1 MLLESET
8 AVKAAHDIIHN
19 AEEFFDKWLLLL
31 ASQEEVPEGYVDFEF
46 ADGSLLRV
54 PCAWQTL
61 LFAEGAERPYIT
73 FKRGDTVTTWR
84 PGTVSSFMGGFEGL
98 VSDGPVAL
106 NVLFVESILALT
118 GTYGTGYVNI
128 EDAEFDTITTF
139 SVIAAYCVITN
150 LVINTTA
157 QITGGTFENLGMLG
171 AGTLDADL
179 DELTGDSLIAEDMSC
194 TGEQVVPVEKVNA
207 WYSDYGPKTD
217 ADVTGGGI
225 PLLPLSAS
233 AQPINGFD
241 KPLESNPFF
250 PDWFYVSNYGATW
263 KAGTVWVPSRTKPS
277 KPAWQD
283 TDGIYWYQ
291 ANVSTTA
298 SMFGSPNM
306 IFPPRCHGEGSY
318 VDTVAP
324 VTAEADGLVVTVKI
338 VEKCSVPICLTDR
351 YTFQDENT
359 WTWFPGNTIIVK
371 GPCIEQFV
379 VKRVFYETAGKIT
392 AVEYQFL
399 PLGDMDVGY

>member
-54 PCAWQTL
+54 PCAWQIL
-61 LFAEGAERPYIT
+61 MFAEGAERPYIT
-73 FKRGDTVTTWR
+73 FKRGDTVATWR
-84 PGTVSSFMGGFEGL
+84 PGTASAFAGAFSGL
-98 VSDGPVAL
+98 VSDAPVTL
-106 NVLFVESILALT
+106 NTLYVESILALT
-118 GTYGTGYVNI
+118 GTYGTGYANI
-128 EDAEFDTITTF
+128 EDAEFDTITTL
-139 SVIAAYCVITN
+139 SIIAAYCVITN

-157 QITGGTFENLGMLG
+157 QVTGSTFENLEILG
-171 AGTLDADL
+171 KGVLDADL
-179 DELTGDSLIAEDMSC
+179 DELTGDSLAADDISC

-207 WYSDYGPKTD
+207 WDSGYGPKTD
-217 ADVTGGGI
+217 AIYTGGI

-250 PDWFYVSNYGATW
+250 PDWFYVSNYGATS
-263 KAGTVWVPSRTKPS
+263 KAGTAWVPSRTKPS

-283 TDGIYWYQ
+283 SDGIYWYQ
-291 ANVSTTA
+291 VNVSTTE
-298 SMFGSPNM
+298 SRFGSPNM
-306 IFPPRCHGEGSY
+306 IFPPRCHEEGSY
-318 VDTVAP
+318 STTVAP
-324 VTAEADGLVVTVKI
+324 VTADADGLIVTVKI

-351 YTFQDENT
+351 YDFQDENT
-359 WTWFPGNTIIVK
+359 WTWYPGNSIIVK

-379 VKRVFYETAGKIT
+379 VKRVFYETAGRIT

>member
-54 PCAWQTL
+54 PCAWQIL
-61 LFAEGAERPYIT
+61 MFSEGAERPYIT
-73 FKRGDTVTTWR
+73 FKRGDTVATWR
-84 PGTVSSFMGGFEGL
+84 PGTVSSFAGAFSGL
-98 VSDGPVAL
+98 VSDAPVTL
-106 NVLFVESILALT
+106 NTLHIESILALT
-118 GTYGTGYVNI
+118 GTCGTGYVNI
-128 EDAEFDTITTF
+128 EDAEFDTITTL
-139 SVIAAYCVITN
+139 SIIAAYCVIPN

-157 QITGGTFENLGMLG
+157 QVTGGTFENLEMLG
-171 AGTLDADL
+171 KGVLDADL
-179 DELTGDSLIAEDMSC
+179 GELTGDSLAADDISC
-194 TGEQVVPVEKVNA
+194 SGEQVVPIEKVNA
-207 WYSDYGPKTD
+207 WDSGYGPKTD
-217 ADVTGGGI
+217 AIYTGGI

-250 PDWFYVSNYGATW
+250 PDWFYVSNYGATS
-263 KAGTVWVPSRTKPS
+263 KAGTAWVPSRTKTS
-277 KPAWQD
+277 KPSWQD
-283 TDGIYWYQ
+283 SDGIYWYQ
-291 ANVSTTA
+291 VNVSTTE
-298 SMFGSPNM
+298 SKFGSPNM
-306 IFPPRCHGEGSY
+306 IFPPRCHEEGSY
-318 VDTVAP
+318 STTVAP

-351 YTFQDENT
+351 YDFQDENT
-359 WTWFPGNTIIVK
+359 WTWYPGNSIIVK

>member
-61 LFAEGAERPYIT
+61 MFAEGAERPYIT
-73 FKRGDTVTTWR
+73 FRRGDAVATWR
-84 PGTVSSFMGGFEGL
+84 PGTVSSFAGAFSGL

-106 NVLFVESILALT
+106 NVLAVESILALT

-128 EDAEFDTITTF
+128 EDAEFDTITTL
-139 SVIAAYCVITN
+139 SIIAAYCVITN

-157 QITGGTFENLGMLG
+157 QIIGGTFENLGVLG
-171 AGTLDADL
+171 EGILDADL
-179 DELTGDSLIAEDMSC
+179 DELTGDSLTADDMSC
-194 TGEQVVPVEKVNA
+194 TGEQVVPIEKVNA

-217 ADVTGGGI
+217 ADYAGGGI

-263 KAGTVWVPSRTKPS
+263 KAGTAWVPSRTKPS

-283 TDGIYWYQ
+283 SDGIYWYQ
-291 ANVSTTA
+291 VNVSTTA

-306 IFPPRCHGEGSY
+306 IFPPRCHAEGSY
-318 VDTVAP
+318 SDTVAP

-338 VEKCSVPICLTDR
+338 VEKCAVPICLTDR
-351 YTFQDENT
+351 YDFQDENT

>member
-31 ASQEEVPEGYVDFEF
+31 ASHEEVPEGYVDFEF

-54 PCAWQTL
+54 PCAWQIL
-61 LFAEGAERPYIT
+61 MFSEGAERPYIT
-73 FKRGDTVTTWR
+73 FKRGDTVATWR
-84 PGTVSSFMGGFEGL
+84 PGTVSSFAGAFSGL
-98 VSDGPVAL
+98 VSDAPVTL
-106 NVLFVESILALT
+106 NVLAVESILALT
-118 GTYGTGYVNI
+118 WTYGTGYVNI
-128 EDAEFDTITTF
+128 EDAEFDAITTL
-139 SVIAAYCVITN
+139 SIIAAYCVITN

-157 QITGGTFENLGMLG
+157 QVTGGTFENLEMLG
-171 AGTLDADL
+171 KGVLDADL
-179 DELTGDSLIAEDMSC
+179 GELTGDSLAADDISC
-194 TGEQVVPVEKVNA
+194 TGEQVVPIEKVNA
-207 WYSDYGPKTD
+207 WDSGYGPKTD
-217 ADVTGGGI
+217 AIYTGGI

-250 PDWFYVSNYGATW
+250 PDWFYVSNYGATS
-263 KAGTVWVPSRTKPS
+263 KAGTAWVPSRTKPS

-283 TDGIYWYQ
+283 SDGIYWYQ
-291 ANVSTTA
+291 VNVSTTE
-298 SMFGSPNM
+298 SKFGSPNM
-306 IFPPRCHGEGSY
+306 IFPPRCHEEGSY
-318 VDTVAP
+318 STTVAP
-324 VTAEADGLVVTVKI
+324 VTADADGLIVTVKI

-351 YTFQDENT
+351 YDFQDENT
-359 WTWFPGNTIIVK
+359 WTWYPGNSIIVK

>member
-19 AEEFFDKWLLLL
+19 AEEFFDKWRLLL
-31 ASQEEVPEGYVDFEF
+31 ASQEKVPEGSVDFEF

-61 LFAEGAERPYIT
+61 MFAEGAERPYIT
-73 FKRGDTVTTWR
+73 FKRGDTVATWR
-84 PGTVSSFMGGFEGL
+84 PGTAGAFAGAFSGL
-98 VSDGPVAL
+98 VSDAPVTL
-106 NVLFVESILALT
+106 NTLYVESILALT
-118 GTYGTGYVNI
+118 GTYGTGYANI
-128 EDAEFDTITTF
+128 EDAEFDTITTL
-139 SVIAAYCVITN
+139 SIIAAYCVITN

-157 QITGGTFENLGMLG
+157 QVTGSTFENLEILG
-171 AGTLDADL
+171 KGVLDADL
-179 DELTGDSLIAEDMSC
+179 DELTGDSLAADDISC
-194 TGEQVVPVEKVNA
+194 TGEQVVPIEKVNA
-207 WYSDYGPKTD
+207 WDSGYGPKTD
-217 ADVTGGGI
+217 AIYTGRI

-250 PDWFYVSNYGATW
+250 PDWFYVSNYGAASN
-263 KAGTVWVPSRTKPS
+263 AGTAWVPSRTKPS

-283 TDGIYWYQ
+283 SDGIYWYQ
-291 ANVSTTA
+291 VNVSTTE
-298 SMFGSPNM
+298 SRFGSPNM
-306 IFPPRCHGEGSY
+306 IFPPRCHEEGSY
-318 VDTVAP
+318 STTVAP
-324 VTAEADGLVVTVKI
+324 VTADADGLVVTVKI

-351 YTFQDENT
+351 YDFQDENT
-359 WTWFPGNTIIVK
+359 WTWYPGNSIIVK

>member
-54 PCAWQTL
+54 PCAWQIL
-61 LFAEGAERPYIT
+61 MFAEGAERPYIT
-73 FKRGDTVTTWR
+73 FKRGDTVATWR
-84 PGTVSSFMGGFEGL
+84 PGTASAFAGAFSGL
-98 VSDGPVAL
+98 VSDAPVTL
-106 NVLFVESILALT
+106 NTLYVESILALT
-118 GTYGTGYVNI
+118 GTYGTGYANI
-128 EDAEFDTITTF
+128 EDAEFDTITTL
-139 SVIAAYCVITN
+139 SIIAAYCVITN

-157 QITGGTFENLGMLG
+157 QVTGSTFENLEILG
-171 AGTLDADL
+171 KGVLDADL
-179 DELTGDSLIAEDMSC
+179 DELTGDSLAADDISC

-207 WYSDYGPKTD
+207 WDSGYGPKTD
-217 ADVTGGGI
+217 AIYTGGI

-250 PDWFYVSNYGATW
+250 PDWFYVSNYGATS
-263 KAGTVWVPSRTKPS
+263 KAGTAWVPSRTKPS

-283 TDGIYWYQ
+283 SDGIYWYQ
-291 ANVSTTA
+291 VNASTTE
-298 SMFGSPNM
+298 SRFGSPNM
-306 IFPPRCHGEGSY
+306 IFPPRCHEEGSY
-318 VDTVAP
+318 STTVAP
-324 VTAEADGLVVTVKI
+324 VTADADGLIVTVKI

-351 YTFQDENT
+351 YDFQDENT
-359 WTWFPGNTIIVK
+359 WTWYPGNSIIVK

>member
-54 PCAWQTL
+54 PCAWQIL
-61 LFAEGAERPYIT
+61 MFAEGAERPYIT
-73 FKRGDTVTTWR
+73 FKRGDTVATWR
-84 PGTVSSFMGGFEGL
+84 PGTVSSFAGAFSVL
-98 VSDGPVAL
+98 VSDAPVTL
-106 NVLFVESILALT
+106 NVLAVESILALT

-128 EDAEFDTITTF
+128 EDAEFDAITTL
-139 SVIAAYCVITN
+139 SIIAAYCVITN

-157 QITGGTFENLGMLG
+157 QVTGSTFENLEMLG
-171 AGTLDADL
+171 KGVLDADL
-179 DELTGDSLIAEDMSC
+179 DELTGDSLAADDISC
-194 TGEQVVPVEKVNA
+194 TGEQVVPIEKVNA
-207 WYSDYGPKTD
+207 WDSGYGPKTD
-217 ADVTGGGI
+217 AIYTGGI

-250 PDWFYVSNYGATW
+250 PDWFYVSNYGATS
-263 KAGTVWVPSRTKPS
+263 KAGTAWVPSRTKPS

-283 TDGIYWYQ
+283 SDEIYWYQ
-291 ANVSTTA
+291 VNVSTTE
-298 SMFGSPNM
+298 SRFGSPNM
-306 IFPPRCHGEGSY
+306 IFPPRCHEEGSY
-318 VDTVAP
+318 STTVAP
-324 VTAEADGLVVTVKI
+324 VTADADGLIVTVKI

-351 YTFQDENT
+351 YDFQDENT
-359 WTWFPGNTIIVK
+359 WTWYPGNTIIVK

>member
-19 AEEFFDKWLLLL
+19 AEEFFDKWRLLL

-54 PCAWQTL
+54 PCAWQIL
-61 LFAEGAERPYIT
+61 MFAEGAERPYIT
-73 FKRGDTVTTWR
+73 FKRGDTVATWR
-84 PGTVSSFMGGFEGL
+84 PGTVSAFAGAFSGL
-98 VSDGPVAL
+98 VSDAPVTL
-106 NVLFVESILALT
+106 NTLHIESILALT

-128 EDAEFDTITTF
+128 EDAEFDAITTL
-139 SVIAAYCVITN
+139 SIIAAYCIITN

-157 QITGGTFENLGMLG
+157 QVTGSTFENLEMLG
-171 AGTLDADL
+171 KGVLDADL
-179 DELTGDSLIAEDMSC
+179 DELTGDSLAADDISC
-194 TGEQVVPVEKVNA
+194 TGEQVVPIEKVNA
-207 WYSDYGPKTD
+207 WDSGYGPKTD
-217 ADVTGGGI
+217 AIYTGGI

-250 PDWFYVSNYGATW
+250 PDWFYVSNYGATS
-263 KAGTVWVPSRTKPS
+263 KAGTAWVPSRTKPS
-277 KPAWQD
+277 KPSWQD
-283 TDGIYWYQ
+283 SDGIYWYQ
-291 ANVSTTA
+291 VNVSTTE
-298 SMFGSPNM
+298 SKFGSPNM
-306 IFPPRCHGEGSY
+306 IFPPRCREEGSY
-318 VDTVAP
+318 STTVAP

-351 YTFQDENT
+351 YDFQDENT
-359 WTWFPGNTIIVK
+359 WTWYPGNSIIVK

>member
-19 AEEFFDKWLLLL
+19 AEEFFEKWLLLL

-54 PCAWQTL
+54 PCAWQIL
-61 LFAEGAERPYIT
+61 MFAEGAERPYIT
-73 FKRGDTVTTWR
+73 FKRGDAVTTWR
-84 PGTVSSFMGGFEGL
+84 PGTVSSFVGGFEGL

-106 NVLFVESILALT
+106 NTLFVESILALT

-128 EDAEFDTITTF
+128 EDAEFDTITTL
-139 SVIAAYCVITN
+139 SIIAAYCIITN

-157 QITGGTFENLGMLG
+157 QVTGGTFENLGMLG
-171 AGTLDADL
+171 EGTLDADL
-179 DELTGDSLIAEDMSC
+179 DELTGDSLTADDMSC
-194 TGEQVVPVEKVNA
+194 TGEQVVPIEKVNA

-217 ADVTGGGI
+217 ADYTGGGI

-250 PDWFYVSNYGATW
+250 PDWFYISNYGATW
-263 KAGTVWVPSRTKPS
+263 KAGTAWVPSRAKPA

-283 TDGIYWYQ
+283 SDGIYWYQ
-291 ANVSTTA
+291 VNVSTTA

-306 IFPPRCHGEGSY
+306 IFPPRCHAEGSY
-318 VDTVAP
+318 SDTVAP
-324 VTAEADGLVVTVKI
+324 VTADADGLVVTVKI

-351 YTFQDENT
+351 YDFQDENT
-359 WTWFPGNTIIVK
+359 WTWYPGNTIIVK

>member
-46 ADGSLLRV
+46 ADGGLLRV

-61 LFAEGAERPYIT
+61 MFAEGTERPCIT
-73 FKRGDTVTTWR
+73 FKRGDTVATWR
-84 PGTVSSFMGGFEGL
+84 PGTVGSFMGAFSGI
-98 VSDGPVAL
+98 VSDSPVAL
-106 NVLFVESILALT
+106 HVLVVESIVSLA
-118 GTYGTGYVNI
+118 GTYRSGYINI
-128 EDAEFDTITTF
+128 EGAEFDAITTL
-139 SVIAAYCVITN
+139 SIIAAYCAIKN
-150 LVINTTA
+150 LIINTTA
-157 QITGGTFENLGMLG
+157 QVTGGTFENLEMLG
-171 AGTLDADL
+171 EGTLDAAL

-194 TGEQVVPVEKVNA
+194 TGEQVVPIEKVNA

-217 ADVTGGGI
+217 AGYTGGGI

-241 KPLESNPFF
+241 QPLESNPFF

-263 KAGTVWVPSRTKPS
+263 KAGTAWVPSRTKPS

-283 TDGIYWYQ
+283 SDGIYWYQ
-291 ANVSTTA
+291 VNVSTTE
-298 SMFGSPNM
+298 SKFGSPNM
-306 IFPPRCHGEGSY
+306 IFPPRCHEAGSSSE
-318 VDTVAP
+318 TVAP

-351 YTFQDENT
+351 YDFQDENT
-359 WTWFPGNTIIVK
+359 WTWYPGNQIMLK
-371 GPCIEQFV
+371 GPCIKQFV

-399 PLGDMDVGY
+399 PLGDMDADY

>member
-54 PCAWQTL
+54 PCAWQIL
-61 LFAEGAERPYIT
+61 MFAEGAERPYIT
-73 FKRGDTVTTWR
+73 FKRGDTVATWR
-84 PGTVSSFMGGFEGL
+84 PGTVSSFAGAFSGL
-98 VSDGPVAL
+98 VSDAPVTL
-106 NVLFVESILALT
+106 NVLAVESILALT

-128 EDAEFDTITTF
+128 EDAEFDTITTL
-139 SVIAAYCVITN
+139 SIIAAYCVITN
-150 LVINTTA
+150 LVINAPA
-157 QITGGTFENLGMLG
+157 QVTGGTFENLEMLG
-171 AGTLDADL
+171 KGVLDAAL
-179 DELTGDSLIAEDMSC
+179 GELTGDSLAADDISC
-194 TGEQVVPVEKVNA
+194 TGEQVVPIEKVNA
-207 WYSDYGPKTD
+207 WDSGYGPKTD
-217 ADVTGGGI
+217 AIYTGGI

-250 PDWFYVSNYGATW
+250 PDWFYVSNYGATS
-263 KAGTVWVPSRTKPS
+263 KAGTAWVPSRTKPS

-283 TDGIYWYQ
+283 SDGIYWYQ
-291 ANVSTTA
+291 VNVSTTE
-298 SMFGSPNM
+298 SKFGSPNM
-306 IFPPRCHGEGSY
+306 IFPPRCHEEGSY
-318 VDTVAP
+318 STTVAP
-324 VTAEADGLVVTVKI
+324 VTADADGLVVTVKI

-351 YTFQDENT
+351 YDFQDENT
-359 WTWFPGNTIIVK
+359 WTWYPGNSIIVK

-379 VKRVFYETAGKIT
+379 VKRVFYETAGRIT

>member
-61 LFAEGAERPYIT
+61 MFAEGAERPCIT
-73 FKRGDTVTTWR
+73 FKRGDTVATWR
-84 PGTVSSFMGGFEGL
+84 PGTVSSFAGAFSGL
-98 VSDGPVAL
+98 VSDAPVTL
-106 NVLFVESILALT
+106 NTLYIEGILALT
-118 GTYGTGYVNI
+118 GTYGTGYGNI
-128 EDAEFDTITTF
+128 EDAEFDTITTL
-139 SVIAAYCVITN
+139 SIIAAYCVITN

-157 QITGGTFENLGMLG
+157 QVTGCTFENLEMLG
-171 AGTLDADL
+171 KGVLDADL
-179 DELTGDSLIAEDMSC
+179 DELTGDSLAADDISC
-194 TGEQVVPVEKVNA
+194 TGEQVVPIEKVNA
-207 WYSDYGPKTD
+207 WNSDYGPKTD
-217 ADVTGGGI
+217 AIYTGGI

-250 PDWFYVSNYGATW
+250 PDWFYVSNYGATS
-263 KAGTVWVPSRTKPS
+263 KAGTAWVPSRTKPS

-283 TDGIYWYQ
+283 SDGIYWYQ
-291 ANVSTTA
+291 ANVTTTE
-298 SMFGSPNM
+298 SRFGSPNM
-306 IFPPRCHGEGSY
+306 IFPPRCHEEGSY
-318 VDTVAP
+318 STTVAP
-324 VTAEADGLVVTVKI
+324 VTADADGLVVTVKI
-338 VEKCSVPICLTDR
+338 VEKCSAPICLTDR
-351 YTFQDENT
+351 YDFQDENT
-359 WTWFPGNTIIVK
+359 WTWYPGNSIIVK

>member
-54 PCAWQTL
+54 PCAWQIL
-61 LFAEGAERPYIT
+61 MFAEGAERPYVT
-73 FKRGDTVTTWR
+73 FKRGDTVATWR
-84 PGTVSSFMGGFEGL
+84 PGTVSAFAGAFSGL
-98 VSDGPVAL
+98 VSDSPVTL
-106 NVLFVESILALT
+106 NTLYVESILALT

-128 EDAEFDTITTF
+128 EDAEFDTITTL
-139 SVIAAYCVITN
+139 SIIAAYCVITN
-150 LVINTTA
+150 LVINTAA
-157 QITGGTFENLGMLG
+157 QVTGCTFENLEMLG
-171 AGTLDADL
+171 KGVLDADL
-179 DELTGDSLIAEDMSC
+179 GELTGDSLAADDISC
-194 TGEQVVPVEKVNA
+194 TGEQVVPIEKVNA
-207 WYSDYGPKTD
+207 WNSGYGPKTD
-217 ADVTGGGI
+217 AIYTGGI

-250 PDWFYVSNYGATW
+250 PDWFYASNYGATS
-263 KAGTVWVPSRTKPS
+263 KAGTAWVPSRTKTS

-283 TDGIYWYQ
+283 SDGIYWYQ
-291 ANVSTTA
+291 VNVSTTE
-298 SMFGSPNM
+298 SKFGSPNM
-306 IFPPRCHGEGSY
+306 IFPPRCHEEGSY
-318 VDTVAP
+318 STTVAP

-351 YTFQDENT
+351 YDFQDENT
-359 WTWFPGNTIIVK
+359 WTWYPGNSIIVK

>member
-19 AEEFFDKWLLLL
+19 AEEFFDKWPLLL

-54 PCAWQTL
+54 PCAWQIL
-61 LFAEGAERPYIT
+61 MFAEGAERPYTT
-73 FKRGDTVTTWR
+73 FKRGDTVATWR
-84 PGTVSSFMGGFEGL
+84 PGTVSSFAGAFSGL
-98 VSDGPVAL
+98 VSDSPVTL
-106 NVLFVESILALT
+106 NTLHIESILALA
-118 GTYGTGYVNI
+118 GTCGTGYVNI
-128 EDAEFDTITTF
+128 EDAEFDAITTL
-139 SVIAAYCVITN
+139 SIIAAYCVITN

-157 QITGGTFENLGMLG
+157 QVTGCTFENLEMLG
-171 AGTLDADL
+171 KGVLDTDL
-179 DELTGDSLIAEDMSC
+179 GELTGDSLAADDISC
-194 TGEQVVPVEKVNA
+194 AGEQVVPIEKVNA
-207 WYSDYGPKTD
+207 WDSGYGPKTD
-217 ADVTGGGI
+217 AIYTGGI

-250 PDWFYVSNYGATW
+250 PDWFYVSNYGATS
-263 KAGTVWVPSRTKPS
+263 KAGTAWVPSRTKPS

-283 TDGIYWYQ
+283 SDGIYWYQ
-291 ANVSTTA
+291 VNVSTTE
-298 SMFGSPNM
+298 SVFGSPNM
-306 IFPPRCHGEGSY
+306 IFPPRCHEEGSY
-318 VDTVAP
+318 STTVAP
-324 VTAEADGLVVTVKI
+324 VTADADGLVVTVKI

-351 YTFQDENT
+351 YDFQDENT
-359 WTWFPGNTIIVK
+359 WTWYPGNSIIVK

-379 VKRVFYETAGKIT
+379 VKRVFYETAGKIA

>member
-8 AVKAAHDIIHN
+8 AVKAAQDIIHN

-54 PCAWQTL
+54 PCAWQIL
-61 LFAEGAERPYIT
+61 MFSEGAERPYIT
-73 FKRGDTVTTWR
+73 FKRGDTVATWR
-84 PGTVSSFMGGFEGL
+84 PGTVSSFAGAFSGL
-98 VSDGPVAL
+98 VSDAPVTL
-106 NVLFVESILALT
+106 NVLSVESILALT

-128 EDAEFDTITTF
+128 EDAEFDAITTL
-139 SVIAAYCVITN
+139 SIIAAYCVITN

-157 QITGGTFENLGMLG
+157 QVTGGTFENLEMLG
-171 AGTLDADL
+171 KGVLDADL
-179 DELTGDSLIAEDMSC
+179 GELTGDSLAADDISC
-194 TGEQVVPVEKVNA
+194 TGEQVVPIEKVNA
-207 WYSDYGPKTD
+207 WDSGYGPKTD
-217 ADVTGGGI
+217 AIYTGGI

-250 PDWFYVSNYGATW
+250 PDWFYVSNYGATS
-263 KAGTVWVPSRTKPS
+263 KAGTAWVPSRTNPS

-283 TDGIYWYQ
+283 SDGIYWYQ
-291 ANVSTTA
+291 VNVSTTE
-298 SMFGSPNM
+298 SKFGSPNM
-306 IFPPRCHGEGSY
+306 IFPPRCHEEGSY
-318 VDTVAP
+318 STTVAP
-324 VTAEADGLVVTVKI
+324 VTADADGLVVTVKI

-351 YTFQDENT
+351 YDFQDENT
-359 WTWFPGNTIIVK
+359 WAWYPGNSIIVK

>member
-31 ASQEEVPEGYVDFEF
+31 ASQEEMPEGYVDFEF

-61 LFAEGAERPYIT
+61 MFTEGAERPYII
-73 FKRGDTVTTWR
+73 FKRGDAVATWR
-84 PGTVSSFMGGFEGL
+84 PGTVSSFVGAFEGL
-98 VSDGPVAL
+98 VSDSPVAL
-106 NVLFVESILALT
+106 DVLSVESIIALT

-128 EDAEFDTITTF
+128 EDAEFDTITTL
-139 SVIAAYCVITN
+139 SIIVAYCIITH

-157 QITGGTFENLGMLG
+157 QVTGGSFENLDVRGG
-171 AGTLDADL
+171 GILDADL
-179 DELTGDSLIAEDMSC
+179 DELTGDSLVADDMSC
-194 TGEQVVPVEKVNA
+194 TGEQVVPIEKVNA

-217 ADVTGGGI
+217 ADIIGGGI

-263 KAGTVWVPSRTKPS
+263 MAGTAWVPSKTKPS

-283 TDGIYWYQ
+283 SDRIYWYQ
-291 ANVSTTA
+291 VKVSTTA

-306 IFPPRCHGEGSY
+306 IFPPRCHAKGSY
-318 VDTVAP
+318 ADTVAP
-324 VTAEADGLVVTVKI
+324 VTADADGLVVTVKI
-338 VEKCSVPICLTDR
+338 IEKCTVPICVTDR
-351 YTFQDENT
+351 YDFKDENT
-359 WTWFPGNTIIVK
+359 WTWYPGNTIMVK
-371 GPCIEQFV
+371 GPCIKQFV

-399 PLGDMDVGY
+399 PLGDMDDGY

>member
-19 AEEFFDKWLLLL
+19 AEEFFDKWRLLL

-54 PCAWQTL
+54 PCAWQIL
-61 LFAEGAERPYIT
+61 MFAEGAERPYIT
-73 FKRGDTVTTWR
+73 FKRGDTVATWR
-84 PGTVSSFMGGFEGL
+84 PGTVSAFAGAFSGL
-98 VSDGPVAL
+98 VSDAPVTL
-106 NVLFVESILALT
+106 NTLHIESILALT

-128 EDAEFDTITTF
+128 EDAEFDAITTL
-139 SVIAAYCVITN
+139 SIIAAYCIITN

-157 QITGGTFENLGMLG
+157 QVTGSTFENLEMLG
-171 AGTLDADL
+171 KGVLGADL
-179 DELTGDSLIAEDMSC
+179 DELTGDSLAADDISC
-194 TGEQVVPVEKVNA
+194 TGEQVVPIEKVNA
-207 WYSDYGPKTD
+207 WDSGYGPKTD
-217 ADVTGGGI
+217 AIYTGGI

-250 PDWFYVSNYGATW
+250 PDWFYVSNYGATS
-263 KAGTVWVPSRTKPS
+263 KAGTAWVPSRTKPS
-277 KPAWQD
+277 KPSWQD
-283 TDGIYWYQ
+283 SDGIYWYQ
-291 ANVSTTA
+291 VNVSTTE
-298 SMFGSPNM
+298 SKFGSPNM
-306 IFPPRCHGEGSY
+306 IFPPRCREEGSY
-318 VDTVAP
+318 STTVAP

-351 YTFQDENT
+351 YDFQDENT
-359 WTWFPGNTIIVK
+359 WTWYPGNSIIVK

>member
-54 PCAWQTL
+54 PCAWQIL
-61 LFAEGAERPYIT
+61 MFAEGAERPYIT
-73 FKRGDTVTTWR
+73 FKRGDTVATWR
-84 PGTVSSFMGGFEGL
+84 PGTVSSFAGAFSVL
-98 VSDGPVAL
+98 VSDAPVTL
-106 NVLFVESILALT
+106 NVLAVESILALT

-128 EDAEFDTITTF
+128 EDAEFDAITTL
-139 SVIAAYCVITN
+139 SIIAAYCVITN

-157 QITGGTFENLGMLG
+157 QVTGSTFENLEMLG
-171 AGTLDADL
+171 KGVLDADL
-179 DELTGDSLIAEDMSC
+179 DELTGDSLAADDISC
-194 TGEQVVPVEKVNA
+194 TGEQVVPIEKVNA
-207 WYSDYGPKTD
+207 WDSGYGPKTD
-217 ADVTGGGI
+217 AIYTGGI

-250 PDWFYVSNYGATW
+250 PDWFYVSNYGATS
-263 KAGTVWVPSRTKPS
+263 KAGTAWVPSRTKPS

-283 TDGIYWYQ
+283 SDEIYWYQ
-291 ANVSTTA
+291 VNVSTTE
-298 SMFGSPNM
+298 SRFGSPNM
-306 IFPPRCHGEGSY
+306 IFPPRCHEEGSY
-318 VDTVAP
+318 STTVAP
-324 VTAEADGLVVTVKI
+324 VTADADGLIVTVKI

-351 YTFQDENT
+351 YDFQDENT
-359 WTWFPGNTIIVK
+359 WTWYPGNSIIVK

>member
-54 PCAWQTL
+54 PCAWQIL
-61 LFAEGAERPYIT
+61 MFAEGAERPYIT
-73 FKRGDTVTTWR
+73 FKRGDTVATWR
-84 PGTVSSFMGGFEGL
+84 PGTVSAFAGAFSGL
-98 VSDGPVAL
+98 VGDAPVTL
-106 NVLFVESILALT
+106 NTLYVESILALT

-128 EDAEFDTITTF
+128 EDAEFDTITTL
-139 SVIAAYCVITN
+139 SIIAAYCVITN

-157 QITGGTFENLGMLG
+157 QVTGCTFENLEMLG
-171 AGTLDADL
+171 KGVLDADL
-179 DELTGDSLIAEDMSC
+179 GELTGDSLAADDISC
-194 TGEQVVPVEKVNA
+194 TGEQVVPIEKVNA
-207 WYSDYGPKTD
+207 WNSVYGPKTD
-217 ADVTGGGI
+217 AIYTGGI

-250 PDWFYVSNYGATW
+250 PDWFYVSNYGATS
-263 KAGTVWVPSRTKPS
+263 KAGTAWVPSRTKPS

-283 TDGIYWYQ
+283 SDGIYWYQ
-291 ANVSTTA
+291 VNVSTTE
-298 SMFGSPNM
+298 SRFGSPNM
-306 IFPPRCHGEGSY
+306 IFPPRCHEEGSY
-318 VDTVAP
+318 STTVAP

-351 YTFQDENT
+351 YDFQDENT
-359 WTWFPGNTIIVK
+359 WTWYPGNSIIVK

>member
-8 AVKAAHDIIHN
+8 AVKAAHDIIHD
-19 AEEFFDKWLLLL
+19 AEEFFAKWLLLL
-31 ASQEEVPEGYVDFEF
+31 GTQEEVPEGYVDFEF

-73 FKRGDTVTTWR
+73 FKRGEDIVTWR
-84 PGTVSSFMGGFEGL
+84 PGTVSSFVGAFEGL
-98 VSDGPVAL
+98 VSDGPVGL
-106 NVLFVESILALT
+106 NVLFVESILALSGAF
-118 GTYGTGYVNI
+118 GTDYVNI
-128 EDAEFDTITTF
+128 EDAEFDTITTL
-139 SVIAAYCVITN
+139 SIIAAYCIITN

-157 QITGGTFENLGMLG
+157 QVTGGTFENLGMIG
-171 AGTLDADL
+171 SGTLDADL

-217 ADVTGGGI
+217 AIYTGGI
-225 PLLPLSAS
+225 PLVPLSAS

-263 KAGTVWVPSRTKPS
+263 KATTAWVPSTTKPS

-283 TDGIYWYQ
+283 SDGIYWYQ
-291 ANVSTTA
+291 VNVSTTA

-306 IFPPRCHGEGSY
+306 IFPPRCHDGESY
-318 VDTVAP
+318 QDTVAP
-324 VTAEADGLVVTVKI
+324 VTADADGLVVTVKI

-351 YTFQDENT
+351 YTYQDENT
-359 WTWFPGNTIIVK
+359 WTWYPGNTVVVK

-379 VKRVFYETAGKIT
+379 VKRVFYKTGNTIT

>member
-46 ADGSLLRV
+46 ADGGLLRV
-54 PCAWQTL
+54 PCAWQIL
-61 LFAEGAERPYIT
+61 MFAEGAERPYIT
-73 FKRGDTVTTWR
+73 FKRGDTVATWR
-84 PGTVSSFMGGFEGL
+84 PGTVSSFAGGFEGL
-98 VSDGPVAL
+98 VSDSPVAL
-106 NVLFVESILALT
+106 NVLVVESILALT

-128 EDAEFDTITTF
+128 EDAEFDAITTL
-139 SVIAAYCVITN
+139 SIIAAYCVITN

-157 QITGGTFENLGMLG
+157 QVTGCTFGNLEMLG
-171 AGTLDADL
+171 KGVLDADL
-179 DELTGDSLIAEDMSC
+179 GELTGDSLAADDISC
-194 TGEQVVPVEKVNA
+194 TGEQVVPIEKVNA
-207 WYSDYGPKTD
+207 WDSGYGPKTD
-217 ADVTGGGI
+217 AIYTGGI

-250 PDWFYVSNYGATW
+250 PDWFYVSNYGATS
-263 KAGTVWVPSRTKPS
+263 KAGTAWVPSRTKPS

-283 TDGIYWYQ
+283 SDGIYWYQ
-291 ANVSTTA
+291 VNVSTTE
-298 SMFGSPNM
+298 SKFGSPNM
-306 IFPPRCHGEGSY
+306 IFPPRCHEEGSY
-318 VDTVAP
+318 STTVAP
-324 VTAEADGLVVTVKI
+324 VTADADGLIVTVKI
-338 VEKCSVPICLTDR
+338 VEKCSAPICLTDR
-351 YTFQDENT
+351 YDFQDENT
-359 WTWFPGNTIIVK
+359 WTWYPGNTIIVK

>member
-54 PCAWQTL
+54 PCAWQIL
-61 LFAEGAERPYIT
+61 MFSEGAERPYIT
-73 FKRGDTVTTWR
+73 FKRGDTVATWR
-84 PGTVSSFMGGFEGL
+84 PGTVSSFAGAFSGL
-98 VSDGPVAL
+98 VSDAPVTL
-106 NVLFVESILALT
+106 NVLAVESILALT
-118 GTYGTGYVNI
+118 WTYGTGYVNI
-128 EDAEFDTITTF
+128 EDAEFDAITTL
-139 SVIAAYCVITN
+139 SIIAAYCVITN

-157 QITGGTFENLGMLG
+157 QVTGGTFENLEMLG
-171 AGTLDADL
+171 KGVLDADL
-179 DELTGDSLIAEDMSC
+179 GELTGDSLAADDISC
-194 TGEQVVPVEKVNA
+194 TGEQVVPIEKVNA
-207 WYSDYGPKTD
+207 WDSGYGPKTD
-217 ADVTGGGI
+217 AIYTGGI

-250 PDWFYVSNYGATW
+250 PDWFYVSNYGATS
-263 KAGTVWVPSRTKPS
+263 KAGTAWVPSRTKPS

-283 TDGIYWYQ
+283 SDRIYWYQ
-291 ANVSTTA
+291 VNVSTTE
-298 SMFGSPNM
+298 SKFGSPNM
-306 IFPPRCHGEGSY
+306 IFPPRCHEEGSY
-318 VDTVAP
+318 STTVAP
-324 VTAEADGLVVTVKI
+324 VTADADGLVVTVKI

-351 YTFQDENT
+351 YDFQDENT
-359 WTWFPGNTIIVK
+359 WTWYPGNSIIVK

>member
-19 AEEFFDKWLLLL
+19 AEEFFDKWRLLL

-54 PCAWQTL
+54 PCAWQIL
-61 LFAEGAERPYIT
+61 MFAEGAERPYIT
-73 FKRGDTVTTWR
+73 FKRGDTVATWR
-84 PGTVSSFMGGFEGL
+84 PGTVSAFAGAFSGL
-98 VSDGPVAL
+98 VSDAPVTL
-106 NVLFVESILALT
+106 NTLHIESILALT

-128 EDAEFDTITTF
+128 EDAEFDAITTL
-139 SVIAAYCVITN
+139 SIIAAYCIITN

-157 QITGGTFENLGMLG
+157 QVTGSTFENLEILG
-171 AGTLDADL
+171 KGVLDADL
-179 DELTGDSLIAEDMSC
+179 GELTGDSLAADDISC

-207 WYSDYGPKTD
+207 WDSGYGPKTD
-217 ADVTGGGI
+217 AIYTGGI

-250 PDWFYVSNYGATW
+250 PDWFYVSNYGATS
-263 KAGTVWVPSRTKPS
+263 KAGTAWVPSRTKPS
-277 KPAWQD
+277 KPSWQD
-283 TDGIYWYQ
+283 SDGIYWYQ
-291 ANVSTTA
+291 VNVSTTE
-298 SMFGSPNM
+298 SKFGSPNM
-306 IFPPRCHGEGSY
+306 IFPPRCREEGSY
-318 VDTVAP
+318 STTVAP

-351 YTFQDENT
+351 YDFQDENT
-359 WTWFPGNTIIVK
+359 WTWYPGNSIIVK

>member
-61 LFAEGAERPYIT
+61 MFAEGAERPYIT
-73 FKRGDTVTTWR
+73 FKRGDTVATWR
-84 PGTVSSFMGGFEGL
+84 PGTVSSFAGAFSVL
-98 VSDGPVAL
+98 VSDAPVTL
-106 NVLFVESILALT
+106 NVLAVESILALT

-128 EDAEFDTITTF
+128 EDAEFDAITTL
-139 SVIAAYCVITN
+139 SIIAAYCVITN

-157 QITGGTFENLGMLG
+157 QVTGSTFENLEMLG
-171 AGTLDADL
+171 KGVLDADL
-179 DELTGDSLIAEDMSC
+179 DELTGDSLAADDISC
-194 TGEQVVPVEKVNA
+194 TGEQVVPIEKVNA
-207 WYSDYGPKTD
+207 WDSGYGPKTD
-217 ADVTGGGI
+217 AIYTGGI

-250 PDWFYVSNYGATW
+250 PDWFYVSNYGATS
-263 KAGTVWVPSRTKPS
+263 KAGTAWVPSRTKPS

-283 TDGIYWYQ
+283 SDEIYWYQ
-291 ANVSTTA
+291 VNVSTTE
-298 SMFGSPNM
+298 SRFGSPNM
-306 IFPPRCHGEGSY
+306 IFPPRCHEEGSY
-318 VDTVAP
+318 STTVAP
-324 VTAEADGLVVTVKI
+324 VTADADGLIVTVKI

-351 YTFQDENT
+351 YDFQDENT
-359 WTWFPGNTIIVK
+359 WTWYPGNSIIVK

>member
-54 PCAWQTL
+54 PCAWQIL
-61 LFAEGAERPYIT
+61 MFSEGAERPYIT
-73 FKRGDTVTTWR
+73 FKRGDTVATWR
-84 PGTVSSFMGGFEGL
+84 PGTVSSFAGAFSGL
-98 VSDGPVAL
+98 VSDAPVTL
-106 NVLFVESILALT
+106 NVLAVESILALT
-118 GTYGTGYVNI
+118 WTYGTGYVNI
-128 EDAEFDTITTF
+128 EDAEFDAITTL
-139 SVIAAYCVITN
+139 SIIAAYCVITN

-157 QITGGTFENLGMLG
+157 QVTGGTFENLEMLG
-171 AGTLDADL
+171 KGVLDADL
-179 DELTGDSLIAEDMSC
+179 GELTGDSLAADDISC
-194 TGEQVVPVEKVNA
+194 TGEQVVPIEKVNA
-207 WYSDYGPKTD
+207 WDSGYGPKTD
-217 ADVTGGGI
+217 AIYTGGI

-250 PDWFYVSNYGATW
+250 PDWFYVSNYGATS
-263 KAGTVWVPSRTKPS
+263 KAGTAWVPSRTKPS

-283 TDGIYWYQ
+283 SDRIYWYQ
-291 ANVSTTA
+291 VNVSTTE
-298 SMFGSPNM
+298 SKFGSPNM
-306 IFPPRCHGEGSY
+306 IFPPRCHEEGSY
-318 VDTVAP
+318 STTVAP
-324 VTAEADGLVVTVKI
+324 VTADADGLIVTVKI

-351 YTFQDENT
+351 YDFQDENT
-359 WTWFPGNTIIVK
+359 WTWYPGNSIIVK